1 MSHVVFA
8 VLIYGQILFRC
19 EKGIYGQILFS
30 CEKGV
35 YGQNLFRCEKG
46 GTVLVLN

>member
-1 MSHVVFA
+1 MDKFFLDVK
-8 VLIYGQILFRC
+8 
-19 EKGIYGQILFS
+19 KGIYGQILFR

-46 GTVLVLN
+46 GKVLV